1 VGGVLA
7 FKRSLK
13 TAGPGIWVRRSAFY
27 LPPGDLEWG
36 NATIGN
42 SIRYSFVQHFAVPA
56 SVAYKWATNYDPED
70 VSLMGD
76 RGKRRIKWI
85 TDDAV
90 ILSDTFERGNKKV
103 KKTKLVRL
111 SPERMGWTSTHISGP
126 NKYSQFAYQ
135 ISSDGDQTSH
145 LEFIGSHI
153 EYAEKKMP
161 SGVIASLTSRILKED
176 SGTWKLLAKAMEED
190 VGRSH

>member
-1 VGGVLA
+1 MGGVPA
-7 FKRSLK
+7 FKRSLE
-13 TAGPGIWVRRSAFY
+13 TSGPDIWVRRSAFY
-27 LPPGDLEWG
+27 WPHRDFEGG

-56 SVAYKWATNYDPED
+56 AVAYKWATNYDPED
-70 VSLMGD
+70 ISLMGD
-76 RGKRRIKWI
+76 RGKRRIRWI

-111 SPERMGWTSTHISGP
+111 SPERTRWTSTHISGP

-135 ISSDGDQTSH
+135 ISSDGNQTSH
-145 LEFIGSHI
+145 LEFTGSHI
-153 EYAEKKMP
+153 EYTKERMAP
-161 SGVIASLTSRILKED
+161 NVIASLTSRILEED
-176 SGTWKLLAKAMEED
+176 SRTWKLLAKVMEED
-190 VGRSH
+190 VGGSR